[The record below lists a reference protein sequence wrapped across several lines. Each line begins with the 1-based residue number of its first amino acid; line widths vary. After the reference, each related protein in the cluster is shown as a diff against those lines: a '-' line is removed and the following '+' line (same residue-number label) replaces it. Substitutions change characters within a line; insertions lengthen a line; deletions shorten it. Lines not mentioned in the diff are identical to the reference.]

1 MNGIETESKESINDQ
16 ITIINQTKE
25 LKALFTVIR
34 DKNTNRNDF
43 VFYSDRI
50 IRILLEEG
58 KKILVK

>member
-1 MNGIETESKESINDQ
+1 MNEIETESKESINDQ

>member
-1 MNGIETESKESINDQ
+1 MNEIEIESKESINDQ
-16 ITIINQTKE
+16 VIVINQTKE

-58 KKILVK
+58 KKILAE